1 MKAIGLTEFGGPDV
15 LRVLDLPVPEA
26 GPGEI
31 RIRVHAATVNPVDTL
46 VRRGIAFVSDAE
58 PPYVPGMDAA
68 GVVEQI
74 GEGTETDLEAGDHVM
89 AVVVVSGTRGAYAE
103 HLVVPA
109 ESVVR
114 VPAGATDV
122 EAATLPMNG
131 LTARM
136 ALDLLQLPA
145 GATVAVTGAAGA
157 VGGCAVQLAKAD
169 GLRVIA
175 DAAPKDEA
183 LVKELGADVV
193 LPRGTEFPE
202 LVRREIPDG
211 VDGLVD
217 TAGVAGLAIRA
228 VRDGGRVASSVGGV
242 EVPGE
247 RGIEIRHTLVPQYAR
262 EHAKL
267 DRLRQLAEEGS
278 LTSRVARTLPAEQA
292 SEAHRLLEV
301 GGLRGRVV
309 LTF

>member
-1 MKAIGLTEFGGPDV
+1 MKAIGLTAFGGPDV

-68 GVVEQI
+68 GVIEQI
-74 GEGTETDLEAGDHVM
+74 GEGIDTDVSVGDHVM
-89 AVVVVSGTRGAYAE
+89 AVAVVSGTHGAYAE

-109 ESVVR
+109 GTR
-114 VPAGATDV
+114 TTDI

-131 LTARM
+131 LTAHM
-136 ALDLLQLPA
+136 ALDLLELPA

-157 VGGCAVQLAKAD
+157 VGGYAVQLAKAE
-169 GLRVIA
+169 GFRVIA
-175 DAAPKDEA
+175 DAAPKDQH

-193 LPRGTEFPE
+193 LLRGTDFPE
-202 LVRREIPDG
+202 LVRKEIPDG

-217 TAGVAGLAIRA
+217 TAGIAALAIRA

-242 EVPGE
+242 QVPGE
-247 RGIEIRHTLVPQYAR
+247 RGIQTRTAFVPQYAR

-267 DRLRQLAEEGS
+267 DRLRELTEKGS
-278 LTSRVARTLPAEQA
+278 LTPRVARTLPAEQA
-292 SEAHRLLEV
+292 PEAHRLLET
-301 GGLRGRVV
+301 GGLRGRVL